1 MFGFL
6 MLYICSTQNGMTA
19 AELAQSRGYRDIAK
33 LIIDEG
39 MYFIIWDNNFMKT
52 LFSLYNLY
60 YCRTVLC
67 DVPTSL

>member
-6 MLYICSTQNGMTA
+6 LLYICSTQDGKTP
-19 AELAQSRGYRDIAK
+19 AELAQSRDIAK

-52 LFSLYNLY
+52 SFSLYSLY
-60 YCRTVLC
+60 YCRTVSCNVL
-67 DVPTSL
+67 TTL